1 MFATHTLKNALV
13 RLGSAGV
20 VSVPVGLL
28 PQLDDSPLNI
38 ARFRVRIPAPE
49 PSDVSRHSGRVSSRG
64 VAADQQAVNAI
75 SHRRPNEQA
84 DPVSETS
91 LRPVP
96 AVLQTA
102 AADWYSTWSP
112 GTAQLPRFD
121 KPHVAQPSRAG
132 RVSLRLVLP
141 LVDEHSFRLPTIRS
155 RPRDDRYAA
164 NTTAHRPGKDRSRA
178 SSTRPGSPLQ
188 SRGVFPIAA
197 PSRSGCVAREAGGDE
212 SSGIG
217 RHPVQADAR
226 IALNVLSGRGAGDG
240 SRPGVD

>member
-28 PQLDDSPLNI
+28 GAGVETAVDQFPPQLDDGPLNI

-75 SHRRPNEQA
+75 SHRRPNERA

-91 LRPVP
+91 LRPVT

-121 KPHVAQPSRAG
+121 NHMSRN
-132 RVSLRLVLP
+132 LP
-141 LVDEHSFRLPTIRS
+141 APAASVCGSSASS
-155 RPRDDRYAA
+155 RPALVS
-164 NTTAHRPGKDRSRA
+164 TAHNK
-178 SSTRPGSPLQ
+178 
-188 SRGVFPIAA
+188 I
-197 PSRSGCVAREAGGDE
+197 
-212 SSGIG
+212 
-217 RHPVQADAR
+217 
-226 IALNVLSGRGAGDG
+226 
-240 SRPGVD
+240 